1 MRLVVAALALVLAF
15 GCKEESAPPRNLPLD
30 GPARTVEAPPSG
42 PKVPEIPPGS
52 PKVAFLGDSITAG
65 LHLSADLAFPAV
77 LQREFAAAGMPFEL
91 VNAGVSGDTSSGGER
106 RIDFLLQSKPDVVVI
121 ELGGNDGLRG
131 QPAEVVDA
139 NLRSIVYKCRAAY
152 AKVLL
157 LGVQLPTSLGSE
169 YVTQFEALYPRLSA
183 QLSVS
188 FVPKFMDGVGG
199 DPAMNL
205 PDGLHPTAKGHERIA
220 QNVAPGLRE
229 VLNELGRR

>member
-1 MRLVVAALALVLAF
+1 MRLALAALALAF
-15 GCKEESAPPRNLPLD
+15 ALGCKEEPSPSRDQPLD
-30 GPARTVEAPPSG
+30 GPARTTEAPAPA
-42 PKVPEIPPGS
+42 PKAPEIPPGS

-65 LHLSADLAFPAV
+65 LHLSSEFAFPAV
-77 LQREFAAAGMPFEL
+77 LQRDFAAAGMPFEL
-91 VNAGVSGDTSSGGER
+91 VNAGVSGDTSAGGHR
-106 RIDFLLQSKPDVVVI
+106 RIDFLLQSKPDIVVI

-139 NLRSIVYKCRAAY
+139 NLRSIVYKCRAKY
-152 AKVLL
+152 ARVLL
-157 LGVQLPTSLGSE
+157 LGVQLPVSLGSE
-169 YVTQFEALYPRLSA
+169 YVTQFEELYPCISR

-188 FVPKFMDGVGG
+188 FVPNFMDGVGG
-199 DPAMNL
+199 VPTMNL